1 MKDEMV
7 GIRTMLLKDK
17 TAVITGC
24 NRGIGRAILE
34 NFVENGAN
42 VFAVVRKESEQF
54 NALIADLSQKYGV
67 KITPVYADFRDEE
80 TVKAAAKEIISFKS
94 STDIVVNNIGVGLPL
109 RMSLMT
115 PMNSMKD
122 VFQINFF
129 SPFLFTQLLGRNMIK
144 NKKGSIVFVS
154 STAIYDAW
162 ANVEYVSS
170 KSAIVGEM
178 KRMAL
183 ELGPLGIR
191 VNAVAPGLTD
201 TDQAGTMSEEDE
213 KTAMNRCIMKR
224 RAKPEEVANV
234 VTFLA
239 SDKSSFVTA
248 QVIRVD
254 GGLI

>member
-1 MKDEMV
+1 
-7 GIRTMLLKDK
+7 MLLEGK
-17 TAVITGC
+17 TAVVTGC
-24 NRGIGRAILE
+24 NRGIGKAILE
-34 NFVENGAN
+34 NFAGNGAN
-42 VFAVVRKESEQF
+42 VYAVVRKESEEF
-54 NALIADLSQKYGV
+54 NELIKDLSEKNGV
-67 KITPVYADFRDEE
+67 TITPVYADFTDEDE
-80 TVKAAAKEIISFKS
+80 VKAAAKQIISYKVPI
-94 STDIVVNNIGVGLPL
+94 DIVVNNIGVGLPL
-109 RMSLMT
+109 RMSMMT
-115 PMNSMKD
+115 PMASMKE

-129 SPFLFTQLLGRNMIK
+129 SPFLFTQLIGRSMMK

-162 ANVEYVSS
+162 SNVEYVAS
-170 KSAIVGEM
+170 KSAIIGEM

-201 TDQAGTMSEEDE
+201 TEQAGTMSEEDE
-213 KTAMNRCIMKR
+213 KTAMARCILSR

-234 VTFLA
+234 VEFLA

-254 GGLI
+254 GGLL

>member
-1 MKDEMV
+1 
-7 GIRTMLLKDK
+7 MLLDGK

-24 NRGIGRAILE
+24 NRGIGKAILE
-34 NFVENGAN
+34 NFAQNGAKN
-42 VFAVVRKESEQF
+42 IFAIIRKESEEF
-54 NALIADLSQKYGV
+54 NTLDADLSKKYGV
-67 KITPVYADFRDEE
+67 AITPMYADFRDEE
-80 TVKAAAKEIISFKS
+80 TVKAAAKEVIAAKIPV
-94 STDIVVNNIGVGLPL
+94 DIVVNNIGIGLPL

-115 PMNSMKD
+115 PMSSMKD

-129 SPFLFTQLLGRNMIK
+129 SPFLFTQLLGRNMMK
-144 NKKGSIVFVS
+144 NKKGSIVFIS

-162 ANVEYVSS
+162 SNVEYVAS

-234 VTFLA
+234 VAFLA

-248 QVIRVD
+248 QIIRVD
-254 GGLI
+254 GGIL

>member
-1 MKDEMV
+1 
-7 GIRTMLLKDK
+7 MLLSGK

-34 NFVENGAN
+34 NFAGNGAS
-42 VFAVVRKESEQF
+42 VFAVVRKESEEF
-54 NALIADLSQKYGV
+54 NALIGELCEKNGV
-67 KITPVYADFRDEE
+67 TIIPIYADFSNEDD
-80 TVKAAAKEIISFKS
+80 VKLAARQIITTKVPI
-94 STDIVVNNIGVGLPL
+94 DIVVNNIGIGLPL
-109 RMSLMT
+109 RMSMMT

-129 SPFLFTQLLGRNMIK
+129 SPFLLTQLLGRSMMK
-144 NKKGSIVFVS
+144 NKKGSIVFIS

-162 ANVEYVSS
+162 SNVEYVAS
-170 KSAIVGEM
+170 KSAIIGEM

-201 TDQAGTMSEEDE
+201 TEQARTMSEEDE
-213 KTAMNRCIMKR
+213 KTAMSRCILSR

-234 VTFLA
+234 VEFLA

-254 GGLI
+254 GGLL

>member
-1 MKDEMV
+1 
-7 GIRTMLLKDK
+7 MLLDGK

-24 NRGIGRAILE
+24 NRGIGKAILE
-34 NFVENGAN
+34 NFAQNGAKN
-42 VFAVVRKESEQF
+42 IFAIIRKESEEF
-54 NALIADLSQKYGV
+54 NTLDADLSKKYGV
-67 KITPVYADFRDEE
+67 AITPMYADFRDEE
-80 TVKAAAKEIISFKS
+80 TVKAAAKEVIAAKIPV
-94 STDIVVNNIGVGLPL
+94 DIVVNNIGIGLPL

-115 PMNSMKD
+115 PMSSMKD

-129 SPFLFTQLLGRNMIK
+129 SPFLFPQLLGRNMMK
-144 NKKGSIVFVS
+144 NKKGSIVFIS

-162 ANVEYVSS
+162 SNVEYVAS

-234 VTFLA
+234 VAFLA

-248 QVIRVD
+248 QIIRVD
-254 GGLI
+254 GGIL

>member
-1 MKDEMV
+1 
-7 GIRTMLLKDK
+7 MLLEGK
-17 TAVITGC
+17 TAVVTGC
-24 NRGIGRAILE
+24 NRGIGKAILE
-34 NFVENGAN
+34 NFAGNGAN
-42 VFAVVRKESEQF
+42 VYAVVRKESEEF
-54 NALIADLSQKYGV
+54 NELIKDLSEKNGV
-67 KITPVYADFRDEE
+67 TITPVYADFTDEDE
-80 TVKAAAKEIISFKS
+80 VKAAAKQIISYKVPI
-94 STDIVVNNIGVGLPL
+94 DIVVNNIGVGLPL
-109 RMSLMT
+109 RMSMMT
-115 PMNSMKD
+115 PMASMKE

-129 SPFLFTQLLGRNMIK
+129 SPFLFTQLIGRSMMK

-162 ANVEYVSS
+162 SNVEYVAS
-170 KSAIVGEM
+170 KSAIIGEM

-201 TDQAGTMSEEDE
+201 TEQAGTMSEEDE
-213 KTAMNRCIMKR
+213 KTAMARCILNR

-234 VTFLA
+234 VEFLA

-254 GGLI
+254 GGLL

>member
-1 MKDEMV
+1 
-7 GIRTMLLKDK
+7 MLLSGK

-34 NFVENGAN
+34 NFAGNGAN
-42 VFAVVRKESEQF
+42 VFAVVRKESEDF
-54 NALIADLSQKYGV
+54 NALVGELSEKNGV
-67 KITPVYADFRDEE
+67 TITPVYADFTNEDD
-80 TVKAAAKEIISFKS
+80 VKSAAKQIIATKVPI
-94 STDIVVNNIGVGLPL
+94 DIVVNNIGVGLPL
-109 RMSLMT
+109 RMSMMT

-129 SPFLFTQLLGRNMIK
+129 SPFLFTQLLGRSMIK

-162 ANVEYVSS
+162 SNVEYVAS

-178 KRMAL
+178 KRLAL

-234 VTFLA
+234 VEFLA

-254 GGLI
+254 GGLL